1 MLSILLLVGA
11 ASSFAN
17 PGARTLGILTR
28 QVCAKRCVSIR
39 IHDQCSLL
47 VYEVSGERGRGERGQ
62 RENQEEEEAMEQDE
76 LEYEDE
82 DDEEDEESEQEG
94 GIAKR
99 RKEHDRISR

>member
-17 PGARTLGILTR
+17 LGARTLGILTR

-82 DDEEDEESEQEG
+82 DDEEEESEQED

-99 RKEHDRISR
+99 RKEYDRISR